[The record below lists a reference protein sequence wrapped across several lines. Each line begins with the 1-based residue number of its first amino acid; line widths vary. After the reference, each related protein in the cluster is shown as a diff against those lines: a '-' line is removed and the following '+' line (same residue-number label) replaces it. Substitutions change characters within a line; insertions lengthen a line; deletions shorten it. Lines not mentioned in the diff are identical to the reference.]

1 MANEPRDWAALA
13 EQYSIDYEA
22 EPVSPAEWC
31 SRIGLPYSSAK
42 RYITVKA
49 AKNEIALRNSQAKKR
64 TPKPGRDEKGHFLK
78 GHQIPECVNQNL
90 DNLTPF
96 QPGNQASRKHG
107 GYSKLIRAED
117 LAIGDESELDGL
129 IAERRLFRARIASAL
144 RTIQECEAKLEDP
157 EIIADKEQLV
167 IINRLISGANKA
179 IEVSAIRVE
188 SITKTISSL
197 RLDDAMEPKIVA
209 YTERSRSQKRK
220 LDAETAKIERDQGGN
235 TTPLDEIVGELQEMG
250 TGGLM
255 S

>member
-1 MANEPRDWAALA
+1 MAVLHDWDALLK
-13 EQYSIDYEA
+13 QYSIDYEA

-96 QPGNQASRKHG
+96 QPGNQAARTHG
-107 GYSKLIRAED
+107 GYSRLIRAED

-167 IINRLISGANKA
+167 IINRLISVANKA

-197 RLDDAMEPKIVA
+197 RIDDVNVPRLAADKEKIIA
-209 YTERSRSQKRK
+209 QTDK
-220 LDAETAKIERDQGGN
+220 LRAETDKLGRKSTAESVTYQFDW
-235 TTPLDEIVGELQEMG
+235 
-250 TGGLM
+250 
-255 S
+255 

>member
-1 MANEPRDWAALA
+1 MAVLHDWDALLK
-13 EQYSIDYEA
+13 QYSIDYEA

-197 RLDDAMEPKIVA
+197 RIDDVNVPRLAADKEKIIA
-209 YTERSRSQKRK
+209 QTDKLRAQTDKLGRK
-220 LDAETAKIERDQGGN
+220 STAESVTYQFDW
-235 TTPLDEIVGELQEMG
+235 
-250 TGGLM
+250 
-255 S
+255 

>member
-1 MANEPRDWAALA
+1 MAVLHDWDALLK
-13 EQYSIDYEA
+13 QYSIDYEA

-64 TPKPGRDEKGHFLK
+64 TPKPGRNEKGHFLK
-78 GHQIPECVNQNL
+78 GHQIPECYKQNM
-90 DNLTPF
+90 DNLTNF
-96 QPGNQASRKHG
+96 EPGNQASRKHG

-179 IEVSAIRVE
+179 IEISAIRVE

-197 RLDDAMEPKIVA
+197 RIDDVNVPRLAADKEKIIA
-209 YTERSRSQKRK
+209 QTDK
-220 LDAETAKIERDQGGN
+220 LRAETDKLGRKSTAESVTYN
-235 TTPLDEIVGELQEMG
+235 LDW
-250 TGGLM
+250 
-255 S
+255 

>member
-1 MANEPRDWAALA
+1 MAVLHDWDALLK
-13 EQYSIDYEA
+13 QYSIDYEA

-64 TPKPGRDEKGHFLK
+64 TPKPGRNEKGHFLK

-96 QPGNQASRKHG
+96 QPGNQAARTHG
-107 GYSKLIRAED
+107 GYSSLIRAED

-197 RLDDAMEPKIVA
+197 RIDDVNVPRLAAHKEKIVA
-209 YTERSRSQKRK
+209 QTDK
-220 LDAETAKIERDQGGN
+220 LRAETDKLGRKSTAESVVYQFDW
-235 TTPLDEIVGELQEMG
+235 
-250 TGGLM
+250 
-255 S
+255 

>member
-1 MANEPRDWAALA
+1 MAVLHDWDALLK
-13 EQYSIDYEA
+13 QYSIDYEA

-78 GHQIPECVNQNL
+78 GHQIPECVNQTL

-96 QPGNQASRKHG
+96 KPGNQASRKHG

-197 RLDDAMEPKIVA
+197 RIDDVNVPRLAADKEKIIA
-209 YTERSRSQKRK
+209 QTDK
-220 LDAETAKIERDQGGN
+220 LRAETDKLGRKSTAESVVYQFDW
-235 TTPLDEIVGELQEMG
+235 
-250 TGGLM
+250 
-255 S
+255 

>member
-1 MANEPRDWAALA
+1 MAVLHDWDALLK
-13 EQYSIDYEA
+13 QYSIDYEA

-96 QPGNQASRKHG
+96 KPGNQASRKHG

-197 RLDDAMEPKIVA
+197 RIDDVNVPRLAADKEKIIA
-209 YTERSRSQKRK
+209 QTDK
-220 LDAETAKIERDQGGN
+220 LRAETDKLGRKSTAESVVYQFDW
-235 TTPLDEIVGELQEMG
+235 
-250 TGGLM
+250 
-255 S
+255 

>member
-1 MANEPRDWAALA
+1 MAVLHDWDALLK
-13 EQYSIDYEA
+13 QYSIDYEA

-31 SRIGLPYSSAK
+31 ARIGISYSSAK

-49 AKNEIALRNSQAKKR
+49 AKNQIALRNSQAKKR

-167 IINRLISGANKA
+167 IINRLIAAANKA
-179 IEVSAIRVE
+179 IDNSAVRVE
-188 SITKTISSL
+188 SLTKTISSIRIDDVNVP
-197 RLDDAMEPKIVA
+197 RLAADKEKIVA
-209 YTERSRSQKRK
+209 QTAELK
-220 LDAETAKIERDQGGN
+220 AETEKLGRKSTAESVTYN
-235 TTPLDEIVGELQEMG
+235 LDW
-250 TGGLM
+250 
-255 S
+255 

>member
-1 MANEPRDWAALA
+1 MAVLHDWDALLK
-13 EQYSIDYEA
+13 QYSIDYEA

-31 SRIGLPYSSAK
+31 ARIGISYSSAK

-179 IEVSAIRVE
+179 IEISAIRVE

-197 RLDDAMEPKIVA
+197 RIDDVNVPRLAADKEKIIA
-209 YTERSRSQKRK
+209 QTDK
-220 LDAETAKIERDQGGN
+220 LRAETDKLGRKSTAESVVYQFDW
-235 TTPLDEIVGELQEMG
+235 
-250 TGGLM
+250 
-255 S
+255 

>member
-1 MANEPRDWAALA
+1 MAVLHDWDALLK
-13 EQYSIDYEA
+13 QYSIDYEA

-64 TPKPGRDEKGHFLK
+64 TPKPGRDEKGRFLK

-197 RLDDAMEPKIVA
+197 RIDDVNVPRLAADKEKIIA
-209 YTERSRSQKRK
+209 RTDK
-220 LDAETAKIERDQGGN
+220 LRAETDKLGRKSTAESVTYQFDW
-235 TTPLDEIVGELQEMG
+235 
-250 TGGLM
+250 
-255 S
+255 